1 MSENTYKIRPAGR
14 HLLTIG
20 RDLIQDSYAAIVELV
35 KNAYDADSESVEI
48 HFKSTEKLLG
58 NEEVTGDAPEKSIVI
73 TVRDYGHGMSQ
84 DTVIN
89 KWMVPSTKD
98 KLERRTSPSGR
109 IMQGRKGIGRYA
121 ASMLGSTLLL
131 ETVSEGAEKT
141 TVLVNWHDFETSKY
155 LDDVEILVET
165 HLTDEHS
172 GTTLTI
178 EGGEEYYK
186 EWNKKQFDK
195 LNFELKKLI
204 SPMQNLMDKAEDKK
218 DKNFNIHLKI
228 SGFEDIKDMEETITP
243 YPIFNL
249 FDYKISGKIHS
260 DGKGTLT
267 YVSQKARNTVEEII
281 PFDFK
286 EPTACGDLIFDI
298 RVYDRDGESIEQ
310 LIHRGLKDDRDNYV
324 GKLQARQILNGSNG
338 IGVYRNG
345 FRIRPL
351 GDPEFDWLKL
361 NEKRVQ
367 KPAQKIGSNQVI
379 GYVLIG
385 SEEESDLIEKSA
397 RDGLR
402 DNNAYKQLQKI
413 TNDVINELE
422 KRRFSFRR
430 KAGLSKPALKVEK
443 ELNRILSFD
452 NLKQTVHKKLI
463 AGGMNEK
470 SAEEVIELISKEEE
484 EKSQTVEEIRQAIAT
499 YQGQAT
505 LGKIMNVVLHEGRR
519 PLNYF
524 RNEVPRIDRFI
535 KKYKETSDFE
545 HIEKIESIAH
555 NTVSNAKTFSD
566 LFLRLDPLAMG
577 KRPAKR
583 QLSIENEISN
593 CFTIFRQQMEDKSI
607 KFDIS
612 GSAII
617 EAWQQ
622 DIAAIFTN
630 LIENSIFWLSEKNT
644 DIRHIMVN
652 IFSEENTLS
661 HIDFRDTGPGIE
673 PYLIEDNLIFEPQF
687 STKPGGTG
695 IGLAIAGEA
704 ADRNGLKLTALE
716 STTGAYF
723 RLSTKGDENE

>member
-1 MSENTYKIRPAGR
+1 MSENAYKIRPAGR

-48 HFKSTEKLLG
+48 HFKATEKTSENVNG
-58 NEEVTGDAPEKSIVI
+58 NAEKRIEI

-89 KWMVPSTKD
+89 KWMVPSTPD
-98 KLERRTSPSGR
+98 KLERRKSPHGR

-131 ETVSEGAEKT
+131 ETVSKSAEKT
-141 TVLVNWHDFETSKY
+141 TVLVDWHDFETSKY
-155 LDDVEILVET
+155 LDDVELLVET
-165 HLTDEHS
+165 HLTDELS

-178 EGGEEYYK
+178 EGGEEYYS
-186 EWNKKQFDK
+186 EWNGKQFKD
-195 LNFELKKLI
+195 LNYELKKLI
-204 SPMQNLMDKAEDKK
+204 SPVQNSIDKAAQA
-218 DKNFNIHLKI
+218 FQIHLKI
-228 SGFEDIKDMEETITP
+228 SGFSDVEDLEEIIAP
-243 YPIFNL
+243 YPIFDL
-249 FDYKISGKIHS
+249 FDYKISGRIHS
-260 DGKGTLT
+260 NGKGILT
-267 YVSQKARNTVEEII
+267 YALQKARNTVEEVI
-281 PFDFK
+281 PFDLK
-286 EPTACGDLIFDI
+286 GYTACGDLIFDI
-298 RVYDRDGESIEQ
+298 RVYDREKESIEQ
-310 LIHRGLKDDRDNYV
+310 LIHRGLKDDHGNYL
-324 GKLQARQILNGSNG
+324 GKLQARKILNDSNG

-361 NEKRVQ
+361 NEQRVQ
-367 KPAQKIGSNQVI
+367 NPSLKIGSNQVI
-379 GYVLIG
+379 GYVLID
-385 SEEESDLIEKSA
+385 SEEKSDLIEKSA

-413 TNDVINELE
+413 TNEVIKELE
-422 KRRFSFRR
+422 IRRFSYRR

-443 ELNRILSFD
+443 ELNRIFSFD

-545 HIEKIESIAH
+545 HIETIESIAH

-566 LFLRLDPLAMG
+566 LFLRLDPIAMG

-593 CFTIFRQQMEDKSI
+593 CFAIFRQQMEDKGI
-607 KFDIS
+607 KFKIS

-644 DIRHIMVN
+644 DIKEVMISIITEKN
-652 IFSEENTLS
+652 SLS
-661 HIDFRDTGPGIE
+661 YIDFRDTGPGIE
-673 PYLIEDNLIFEPQF
+673 SNLIEDNLIFEPQF

>member
-1 MSENTYKIRPAGR
+1 MSENAYKIRPAGR

-35 KNAYDADSESVEI
+35 KNAYDADSKSVEI
-48 HFKSTEKLLG
+48 HFKATEKPSENISG
-58 NEEVTGDAPEKSIVI
+58 NPEKRIEI

-89 KWMVPSTKD
+89 KWMVPSTPD
-98 KLERRTSPSGR
+98 KLERRTSPDGR

-131 ETVSEGAEKT
+131 ETVSEDAEKT
-141 TVLVNWHDFETSKY
+141 TVLVDWRDFEKSEY
-155 LDDVEILVET
+155 LDDVEILVES
-165 HLTDEHS
+165 HS
-172 GTTLTI
+172 TKEPHGTTLTI
-178 EGGEEYYK
+178 EGGQDYYK
-186 EWNKKQFDK
+186 EWDKNQFIK

-204 SPMQNLMDKAEDKK
+204 SPVQNSIDKTAQD
-218 DKNFNIHLKI
+218 FQIHLKI
-228 SGFEDIKDMEETITP
+228 SGFADFEDIEETIAP
-243 YPIFNL
+243 YPIFDL
-249 FDYKISGKIHS
+249 FDYKISGKIES
-260 DGKGTLT
+260 NGKGTLT
-267 YVSQKARNTVEEII
+267 YALQKARNTVDEVIS
-281 PFDFK
+281 FNLG
-286 EPTACGDLIFDI
+286 EPTGCGDLIFDI
-298 RVYDRDGESIEQ
+298 RVYDREKESIEQ
-310 LIHRGLKDDRDNYV
+310 LIHRGLKDNNGNYV
-324 GKLQARQILNGSNG
+324 GKLLARQILNDSNG

-361 NEKRVQ
+361 NEKRIQ

-413 TNDVINELE
+413 TNDVIKELE
-422 KRRFSFRR
+422 IRRFSFRR
-430 KAGLSKPALKVEK
+430 KVGLSKPALKVEK

-524 RNEVPRIDRFI
+524 RNEIPRIDRFI
-535 KKYKETSDFE
+535 RKYKETNDFE
-545 HIEKIESIAH
+545 HIETIESIAH

-593 CFTIFRQQMEDKSI
+593 CFAIFRQQMEDKGI
-607 KFDIS
+607 KFKIS

-652 IFSEENTLS
+652 IFSEGNTLS

-704 ADRNGLKLTALE
+704 AERNGLKLTALE

-723 RLSTKGDENE
+723 RLSAKGNENE

>member
-1 MSENTYKIRPAGR
+1 MSENAYKIRPAGR

-48 HFKSTEKLLG
+48 HFKATEKTSENVNG
-58 NEEVTGDAPEKSIVI
+58 NAEKRIEI

-89 KWMVPSTKD
+89 KWMVPSTPD
-98 KLERRTSPSGR
+98 KLERRKSPHGR

-131 ETVSEGAEKT
+131 ETVSKSAEKT
-141 TVLVNWHDFETSKY
+141 TVLVDWHDFETSKY
-155 LDDVEILVET
+155 LDDVELLVET
-165 HLTDEHS
+165 HLTDELS

-178 EGGEEYYK
+178 EGGEEYYS
-186 EWNKKQFDK
+186 EWNGKQFKD
-195 LNFELKKLI
+195 LNYELKKLI
-204 SPMQNLMDKAEDKK
+204 SPVQNSIDKAAQA
-218 DKNFNIHLKI
+218 FQIHLKI
-228 SGFEDIKDMEETITP
+228 SGFSDVEDLEEIIAP
-243 YPIFNL
+243 YPIFDL
-249 FDYKISGKIHS
+249 FDYKISGRIHS
-260 DGKGTLT
+260 NGKGILT
-267 YVSQKARNTVEEII
+267 YALQKARNTVEEVI
-281 PFDFK
+281 PFDLK
-286 EPTACGDLIFDI
+286 GYTACGDLIFDI
-298 RVYDRDGESIEQ
+298 RVYDREKESIEQ
-310 LIHRGLKDDRDNYV
+310 LIHRGLKDDHGNYL
-324 GKLQARQILNGSNG
+324 GKLQARKILNDSNG

-361 NEKRVQ
+361 NEQRVQ
-367 KPAQKIGSNQVI
+367 NPSLKIGSNQVI
-379 GYVLIG
+379 GYVLID
-385 SEEESDLIEKSA
+385 SEEKSDLIEKSA

-413 TNDVINELE
+413 TNEVIKELE
-422 KRRFSFRR
+422 IRRFSYRR

-443 ELNRILSFD
+443 ELNRIFSFD

-505 LGKIMNVVLHEGRR
+505 LGKIMHVVLHEGRR

-545 HIEKIESIAH
+545 HIETIESIAH

-593 CFTIFRQQMEDKSI
+593 CFAIFRQQMEDKGI
-607 KFDIS
+607 KFKIS

-644 DIRHIMVN
+644 DIKEVMISIITEKN
-652 IFSEENTLS
+652 SLS
-661 HIDFRDTGPGIE
+661 YIDFRDTGPGIE
-673 PYLIEDNLIFEPQF
+673 SNLIEDNLIFEPQF

>member
-1 MSENTYKIRPAGR
+1 MSESAYKIRPAGR

-20 RDLIQDSYAAIVELV
+20 RDLIQDNYAAIVELV

-48 HFKSTEKLLG
+48 HFTATEKLSG

-98 KLERRTSPSGR
+98 KLERRTSPGGR

-131 ETVSEGAEKT
+131 ETVSVDAEKT
-141 TVLVNWHDFETSKY
+141 TVLVDWRDFESSEY
-155 LDDVEILVET
+155 LDDVEILVES
-165 HLTDEHS
+165 HLTEELP

-178 EGGEEYYK
+178 EGGQDYYK
-186 EWNKKQFDK
+186 EWNKKQFTN

-204 SPMQNLMDKAEDKK
+204 SPVQNSIDKAAQD
-218 DKNFNIHLKI
+218 FQIHLKI
-228 SGFEDIKDMEETITP
+228 SGFTDIEDIEETVAP
-243 YPIFNL
+243 YPIFDL

-267 YVSQKARNTVEEII
+267 YVLQKARNTVEEII
-281 PFDFK
+281 SFDLK

-298 RVYDRDGESIEQ
+298 RVYDREGESIEQ
-310 LIHRGLKDDRDNYV
+310 LIHRGLKDDRGNYV
-324 GKLQARQILNGSNG
+324 GRLRARQILNDSNG

-361 NEKRVQ
+361 NEKRIQ
-367 KPAQKIGSNQVI
+367 NPSQKIGSNQVI
-379 GYVLIG
+379 GYVLIS

-402 DNNAYKQLQKI
+402 ENNAYKQLQKI
-413 TNDVINELE
+413 TNEVIKELE
-422 KRRFSFRR
+422 IRRFSFRR
-430 KAGLSKPALKVEK
+430 KVGLSKPALKVER
-443 ELNRILSFD
+443 ELNRIFSFE
-452 NLKQTVHKKLI
+452 NLKQTVRNKLI
-463 AGGMNEK
+463 GGGMNAE
-470 SAEEVIELISKEEE
+470 SAEEVIYLINKEEE

-535 KKYKETSDFE
+535 KKFKETNNFE
-545 HIEKIESIAH
+545 NVEKIESIAN
-555 NTVSNAKTFSD
+555 NTVLNAKTFSD
-566 LFLRLDPLAMG
+566 LFIRLDPLAMG

-583 QLSIENEISN
+583 KLSIESEISN
-593 CFTIFRQQMEDKSI
+593 CFAIFRQQMEDKSI
-607 KFDIS
+607 KFEIN
-612 GSAII
+612 GNAII

-622 DIAAIFTN
+622 DISAIFTN
-630 LIENSIFWLSEKNT
+630 LIENSIFWLSEKNN
-644 DIRHIMVN
+644 DIRHIMVS

-673 PYLIEDNLIFEPQF
+673 PNLIEDNLIFEPQF

-704 ADRNGLKLTALE
+704 AERNGLKLTALE

-723 RLSTKGDENE
+723 RLSKKGYENE

>member
-1 MSENTYKIRPAGR
+1 MSENVYKIRPAGR

-48 HFKSTEKLLG
+48 HFKATEKPSE
-58 NEEVTGDAPEKSIVI
+58 NISDNPEKRIEI

-89 KWMVPSTKD
+89 KWMVPSTSD
-98 KLERRTSPSGR
+98 KLERKKSPHGR

-131 ETVSEGAEKT
+131 ETVSEDSEKT
-141 TVLVNWHDFETSKY
+141 TVLVNWHDFETSEY
-155 LDDVEILVET
+155 LDDVELLVET
-165 HLTDEHS
+165 HPTDEQS
-172 GTTLTI
+172 GTALTI
-178 EGGEEYYK
+178 EGGEEYYR
-186 EWNKKQFDK
+186 EWNEKQFKD

-204 SPMQNLMDKAEDKK
+204 SPVQNSMDKAAQD
-218 DKNFNIHLKI
+218 FQIHLKI
-228 SGFEDIKDMEETITP
+228 SGFSDVEDLEETIAP
-243 YPIFNL
+243 YPIFDL
-249 FDYKISGKIHS
+249 FDYKISGRINS
-260 DGKGTLT
+260 NGKGTLT
-267 YVSQKARNTVEEII
+267 YALQKARNTVEEVIS
-281 PFDFK
+281 FDLK
-286 EPTACGDLIFDI
+286 DSTACGDLIFDI
-298 RVYDRDGESIEQ
+298 RVYDREKESIEQ
-310 LIHRGLKDDRDNYV
+310 LIHRGLKDNNGNYV
-324 GKLQARQILNGSNG
+324 GKLLARQILNDSNG

-361 NEKRVQ
+361 NEKRIQ

-413 TNDVINELE
+413 TNEVIKELE
-422 KRRFSFRR
+422 TRRFSYRR

-443 ELNRILSFD
+443 ELNRIFSFD
-452 NLKQTVHKKLI
+452 TLKQTVHKKLI

-470 SAEEVIELISKEEE
+470 SVEEVIELISKEAE

-545 HIEKIESIAH
+545 YIQQIESIAH

-577 KRPAKR
+577 KRPAKQ

-593 CFTIFRQQMEDKSI
+593 CFAIFRQQMADKGI
-607 KFDIS
+607 KFKIS

-617 EAWQQ
+617 EAWKQ

-644 DIRHIMVN
+644 DIKEIMVN
-652 IFSEENTLS
+652 IITNENSLS
-661 HIDFRDTGPGIE
+661 YIDFRDTGPGIE
-673 PYLIEDNLIFEPQF
+673 PNLIEDNLIFEPQF

-704 ADRNGLKLTALE
+704 AERNGLKLTALE
-716 STTGAYF
+716 STAGAYF

>member
-1 MSENTYKIRPAGR
+1 MSENVYKIRPAGR

-48 HFKSTEKLLG
+48 HFKVTEKPSE
-58 NEEVTGDAPEKSIVI
+58 NISDNPAKRIEIIVH
-73 TVRDYGHGMSQ
+73 DYGHGMSQ

-89 KWMVPSTKD
+89 KWMVPSTPD
-98 KLERRTSPSGR
+98 KLERRKSPHGR

-131 ETVSEGAEKT
+131 ETVSEDLEKT
-141 TVLVNWHDFETSKY
+141 TVLVNWHDFETSEY
-155 LDDVEILVET
+155 LDDVELLVET
-165 HLTDEHS
+165 HLTNEHP

-186 EWNKKQFDK
+186 EWNDKQFNK

-204 SPMQNLMDKAEDKK
+204 SPMQNLMNKVEDKGER
-218 DKNFNIHLKI
+218 DFNIHLKI
-228 SGFEDIKDMEETITP
+228 SGFEDIEDMEETITP
-243 YPIFNL
+243 YPIFDL

-260 DGKGTLT
+260 NGKGTLT

-281 PFDFK
+281 SFNS

-310 LIHRGLKDDRDNYV
+310 LIHRGLKDDRDNYL
-324 GKLQARQILNGSNG
+324 GNLQARQILNDSNG

-413 TNDVINELE
+413 TNDVIRELE
-422 KRRFSFRR
+422 IRRFSFRR

-545 HIEKIESIAH
+545 HIETIESIAH

-577 KRPAKR
+577 KRPAKQ

-593 CFTIFRQQMEDKSI
+593 CFAIFRQQMEDKDI
-607 KFDIS
+607 KFKIS

-644 DIRHIMVN
+644 DIKEIMVG
-652 IFSEENTLS
+652 ILTEENSLS
-661 HIDFRDTGPGIE
+661 YIDFRDTGPGIE
-673 PYLIEDNLIFEPQF
+673 PNLIENNLIFEPQF

-704 ADRNGLKLTALE
+704 AERNGLKLTALE

-723 RLSTKGDENE
+723 RLSIKGDVNE

>member
-1 MSENTYKIRPAGR
+1 MNKNSYKIRPAGR

-20 RDLIQDSYAAIVELV
+20 RDLIQDNYAAIVELV
-35 KNAYDADSESVEI
+35 KNAYDADSECVEI
-48 HFKSTEKLLG
+48 HFKATEKLSK
-58 NEEVTGDAPEKSIVI
+58 NESDIPEKGIVI

-89 KWMVPSTKD
+89 KWMVPSTTD
-98 KLERRTSPSGR
+98 KLERRMSPLGR
-109 IMQGRKGIGRYA
+109 IMQGRKGIGPYA

-131 ETVSEGAEKT
+131 ETISLNAEKT
-141 TVLVNWHDFETSKY
+141 TVLVDWRDFEKSEY
-155 LDDVEILVET
+155 LDDVEILVES
-165 HLTDEHS
+165 HS
-172 GTTLTI
+172 TKEPQGTTLTI
-178 EGGEEYYK
+178 EGGADYYK
-186 EWNKKQFDK
+186 EWNKKQFTN

-204 SPMQNLMDKAEDKK
+204 SPVQNSIDKAAQD
-218 DKNFNIHLKI
+218 FQIHLKI
-228 SGFEDIKDMEETITP
+228 SGFTDIEDSEETIAP
-243 YPIFNL
+243 YPIFDL

-267 YVSQKARNTVEEII
+267 YALQKAKNTVEEII
-281 PFDFK
+281 SFDFK
-286 EPTACGDLIFDI
+286 KPTDCGDLIFDI
-298 RVYDRDGESIEQ
+298 RVYDREKESIEQ
-310 LIHRGLKDDRDNYV
+310 LIHRGLKDNNGNYV
-324 GKLQARQILNGSNG
+324 GKLLARQILNESNG
-338 IGVYRNG
+338 VGVYRNG

-367 KPAQKIGSNQVI
+367 NPSLKIGSNQVI

-402 DNNAYKQLQKI
+402 ENNAYKQLQNI
-413 TNDVINELE
+413 TDEVIKELE
-422 KRRFSFRR
+422 IRRFSFRR
-430 KAGLSKPALKVEK
+430 KTNLSKPALKVEK
-443 ELNRILSFD
+443 ELNRILSFE
-452 NLKQTVHKKLI
+452 NLKQTVRKKLI
-463 AGGMNEK
+463 GGGMNEK
-470 SAEEVIELISKEEE
+470 SAEEVIELISREEE

-535 KKYKETSDFE
+535 NKFKETNNLKN
-545 HIEKIESIAH
+545 IEEIESIAN
-555 NTVSNAKTFSD
+555 NTVLNAKAFSD
-566 LFLRLDPLAMG
+566 LFIRLDPLAMG

-593 CFTIFRQQMEDKSI
+593 CFAIFRQQMEDKGI
-607 KFDIS
+607 KFEIYGD
-612 GSAII
+612 AII

-644 DIRHIMVN
+644 DIKEIMVN
-652 IFSEENTLS
+652 IITNENSLS
-661 HIDFRDTGPGIE
+661 YIDFRDTGPGIE
-673 PYLIEDNLIFEPQF
+673 SNLIEDNLIFEPQF

>member
-1 MSENTYKIRPAGR
+1 MSENVYKIRPAGR

-48 HFKSTEKLLG
+48 HFKATEKPSE
-58 NEEVTGDAPEKSIVI
+58 NRSDNPEKRIEI

-89 KWMVPSTKD
+89 KWMVPSTSD
-98 KLERRTSPSGR
+98 KLERKKSPHGR

-131 ETVSEGAEKT
+131 ETVSEDSEKT
-141 TVLVNWHDFETSKY
+141 TVLVNWHDFETSEY
-155 LDDVEILVET
+155 LDDVELLVET
-165 HLTDEHS
+165 HPTDEQS
-172 GTTLTI
+172 GTALTI
-178 EGGEEYYK
+178 EGGEEYYR
-186 EWNKKQFDK
+186 EWNEKQFKD

-204 SPMQNLMDKAEDKK
+204 SPVQNSMDKAAQD
-218 DKNFNIHLKI
+218 FQIHLKI
-228 SGFEDIKDMEETITP
+228 SGFSDVEDLEETIAP
-243 YPIFNL
+243 YPIFDL
-249 FDYKISGKIHS
+249 FDYKISGRINS
-260 DGKGTLT
+260 NGKGTLT
-267 YVSQKARNTVEEII
+267 YALQKARNTVEEVIS
-281 PFDFK
+281 FDLK
-286 EPTACGDLIFDI
+286 DSTACGDLIFDI
-298 RVYDRDGESIEQ
+298 RVYDREKESIEQ
-310 LIHRGLKDDRDNYV
+310 LIHRGLKDDHGNYL
-324 GKLQARQILNGSNG
+324 GKLQARKILNESNG

-361 NEKRVQ
+361 NEQRIQ
-367 KPAQKIGSNQVI
+367 NPSLKIGSNQVI
-379 GYVLIG
+379 GYVLID
-385 SEEESDLIEKSA
+385 SEEKSNLIEKSA

-413 TNDVINELE
+413 TNEVIKELE
-422 KRRFSFRR
+422 TRRFSYRR

-443 ELNRILSFD
+443 ELNRIFSFD
-452 NLKQTVHKKLI
+452 TLKQTVHKKLI

-470 SAEEVIELISKEEE
+470 SVEEVIELISKEAE

-545 HIEKIESIAH
+545 YIQQIESIAH

-577 KRPAKR
+577 KRPAKQ

-593 CFTIFRQQMEDKSI
+593 CFAIFRQQMADKGI
-607 KFDIS
+607 KFKIS

-617 EAWQQ
+617 EAWKQ

-644 DIRHIMVN
+644 DIKEIMVN
-652 IFSEENTLS
+652 IITNENSLS
-661 HIDFRDTGPGIE
+661 YIDFRDTGPGIE
-673 PYLIEDNLIFEPQF
+673 PNLIEDNLIFEPQF

-704 ADRNGLKLTALE
+704 AERNGLKLTALE
-716 STTGAYF
+716 STAGAYF

>member
-1 MSENTYKIRPAGR
+1 MSENVYKIRPAGR

-48 HFKSTEKLLG
+48 HFKATEKPSENING
-58 NEEVTGDAPEKSIVI
+58 NPEKRIEI

-89 KWMVPSTKD
+89 KWMVPSTPD
-98 KLERRTSPSGR
+98 KLERRTSPNGR

-131 ETVSEGAEKT
+131 ETVSECAEKT
-141 TVLVNWHDFETSKY
+141 TVLVNWHDFETSEY
-155 LDDVEILVET
+155 LDDVELLVET

-186 EWNKKQFDK
+186 EWNKYQFTK

-204 SPMQNLMDKAEDKK
+204 SPVQNLINKEEDKE
-218 DKNFNIHLKI
+218 DQNFNIHLKI
-228 SGFEDIKDMEETITP
+228 SGFEDIEDIEETITP
-243 YPIFNL
+243 YPIFDL
-249 FDYKISGKIHS
+249 FDYKISGKIHAN
-260 DGKGTLT
+260 GKGTLT
-267 YVSQKARNTVEEII
+267 YALQKARNTVEEII
-281 PFDFK
+281 SFDLNNY
-286 EPTACGDLIFDI
+286 TACGDLIFDI
-298 RVYDRDGESIEQ
+298 RVYDREKESIEQ
-310 LIHRGLKDDRDNYV
+310 LIHRGLKDDHGNYL
-324 GKLQARQILNGSNG
+324 GKLQARKILNESNG

-361 NEKRVQ
+361 NEKRIQ
-367 KPAQKIGSNQVI
+367 NPSLKIGSNQVI

-402 DNNAYKQLQKI
+402 DNYAYKQLQKI
-413 TNDVINELE
+413 TNEVIKELE
-422 KRRFSFRR
+422 IRRFSFRR
-430 KAGLSKPALKVEK
+430 KAGLSKPTLNVEK
-443 ELNRILSFD
+443 ELNRIFSFE
-452 NLKQTVHKKLI
+452 NLKQTVRKKLI
-463 AGGMNEK
+463 GEGMNAE
-470 SAEEVIELISKEEE
+470 SAEEVILLINKEEE
-484 EKSQTVEEIRQAIAT
+484 DKSQTVEEIRQAIAT

-505 LGKIMNVVLHEGRR
+505 LGKIMTVVLHEGRR

-524 RNEVPRIDRFI
+524 KNEIPRIDKFI
-535 KKYKETSDFE
+535 KKFKDTNNFE
-545 HIEKIESIAH
+545 NIEKIELIAN
-555 NTVSNAKTFSD
+555 NTAINAKTFSD
-566 LFLRLDPLAMG
+566 LFKRLDPLAMG
-577 KRPAKR
+577 KRGAK
-583 QLSIENEISN
+583 QNLCIESEIYN
-593 CFTIFRQQMEDKSI
+593 CFEIFRQQMEDKGI

-617 EAWQQ
+617 EAWKQ

-630 LIENSIFWLSEKNT
+630 LIENSIFWLSEKNP
-644 DIRHIMVN
+644 DIRKIIVN
-652 IFSEENTLS
+652 IITEENSLS
-661 HIDFRDTGPGIE
+661 HIDFCDTGPGIE
-673 PYLIEDNLIFEPQF
+673 PNLIEDNLIFEPQF

-704 ADRNGLKLTALE
+704 AERNGLKLTALE
-716 STTGAYF
+716 STNGAYF
-723 RLSTKGDENE
+723 RLSIKGDE

>member
-1 MSENTYKIRPAGR
+1 MSENAYKIRPAGR

-35 KNAYDADSESVEI
+35 KNAYDADSEFVEI
-48 HFKSTEKLLG
+48 HFKAIEKTSENVNG
-58 NEEVTGDAPEKSIVI
+58 NAEKRIEI
-73 TVRDYGHGMSQ
+73 IVRDYGHGMSQ
-84 DTVIN
+84 DTVIH
-89 KWMVPSTKD
+89 KWMVPSTPD
-98 KLERRTSPSGR
+98 KLERRKSPHGR

-141 TVLVNWHDFETSKY
+141 TVLVDWGEFEKSEY
-155 LDDVEILVET
+155 LDDVEILVES
-165 HLTDEHS
+165 HLTKEPH

-178 EGGEEYYK
+178 EGGQDYYK
-186 EWNKKQFDK
+186 EWDKNQFIK

-204 SPMQNLMDKAEDKK
+204 SPVQNSMDKAAQD
-218 DKNFNIHLKI
+218 FQIHLKI
-228 SGFEDIKDMEETITP
+228 SGFSDVDVEDLEETIAP
-243 YPIFNL
+243 YPIFDL
-249 FDYKISGKIHS
+249 FDYKISGIIHS
-260 DGKGTLT
+260 NGKGTLT
-267 YVSQKARNTVEEII
+267 YALQKARNTVEEVI
-281 PFDFK
+281 PFDL
-286 EPTACGDLIFDI
+286 EGSTACGDLIFDI
-298 RVYDRDGESIEQ
+298 RVYDREKESIEQ
-310 LIHRGLKDDRDNYV
+310 LIHRGLKDDHGNYL
-324 GKLQARQILNGSNG
+324 GKLQARKILNESNG

-361 NEKRVQ
+361 NEQRIQ
-367 KPAQKIGSNQVI
+367 NPSLKIGSNQVI

-413 TNDVINELE
+413 TNDVIKELE
-422 KRRFSFRR
+422 IRRFSFRR

-545 HIEKIESIAH
+545 HIETIESIAH

-577 KRPAKR
+577 NRPAKR

-593 CFTIFRQQMEDKSI
+593 CFAIFRQQMADKGI
-607 KFDIS
+607 KFKIS

-617 EAWQQ
+617 EAWKQ
-622 DIAAIFTN
+622 DVAAIFTN

-644 DIRHIMVN
+644 DIKEIMVN
-652 IFSEENTLS
+652 IITNENSLS
-661 HIDFRDTGPGIE
+661 YIDFRDTGPGIE
-673 PYLIEDNLIFEPQF
+673 PNLIEDNLIFEPQF

-704 ADRNGLKLTALE
+704 AERNGLKLTALE
-716 STTGAYF
+716 STAGAYF

>member
-1 MSENTYKIRPAGR
+1 MSENVYKIRPAGR

-48 HFKSTEKLLG
+48 HFKATEKPSE
-58 NEEVTGDAPEKSIVI
+58 NISDNPEKRIEI

-89 KWMVPSTKD
+89 KWMVPSTSD
-98 KLERRTSPSGR
+98 KLERKKSPHGR

-131 ETVSEGAEKT
+131 ETVSEDSEKT
-141 TVLVNWHDFETSKY
+141 TVLVNWHDFETSEY
-155 LDDVEILVET
+155 LDDVELLVET
-165 HLTDEHS
+165 HPTDEQS
-172 GTTLTI
+172 GTALTI
-178 EGGEEYYK
+178 EGGEEYYR
-186 EWNKKQFDK
+186 EWNEKQFKD

-204 SPMQNLMDKAEDKK
+204 SPVQNSMDKAAQD
-218 DKNFNIHLKI
+218 FQIHLKI
-228 SGFEDIKDMEETITP
+228 SGFSDVEDLEETIAP
-243 YPIFNL
+243 YPIFDL
-249 FDYKISGKIHS
+249 FDYKISGRINS
-260 DGKGTLT
+260 NGKGTLT
-267 YVSQKARNTVEEII
+267 YALQKARNTVEEVIS
-281 PFDFK
+281 FDLK
-286 EPTACGDLIFDI
+286 DSTACGDLIFDI
-298 RVYDRDGESIEQ
+298 RVYDREKESIEQ
-310 LIHRGLKDDRDNYV
+310 LIHRGLKDDHGNYL
-324 GKLQARQILNGSNG
+324 GKLQARKILNESNG

-361 NEKRVQ
+361 NEQRIQ
-367 KPAQKIGSNQVI
+367 NPSLKIGSNQVI
-379 GYVLIG
+379 GYVLID
-385 SEEESDLIEKSA
+385 SEEKSNLIEKSA

-413 TNDVINELE
+413 TNEVIKELE
-422 KRRFSFRR
+422 TRRFSYRR

-443 ELNRILSFD
+443 ELNRIFSFD
-452 NLKQTVHKKLI
+452 TLKQTVHKKLI

-470 SAEEVIELISKEEE
+470 SVEEVIELISKEAE

-545 HIEKIESIAH
+545 YIQQIESIAH

-577 KRPAKR
+577 KRPAKQ

-593 CFTIFRQQMEDKSI
+593 CFAIFRQQMADKGI
-607 KFDIS
+607 KFKIS

-617 EAWQQ
+617 EAWKQ

-644 DIRHIMVN
+644 DIKELMVN
-652 IFSEENTLS
+652 IITNENSLS
-661 HIDFRDTGPGIE
+661 YIDFRDTGPGIE
-673 PYLIEDNLIFEPQF
+673 PNLIEDNLIFEPQF

-704 ADRNGLKLTALE
+704 AERNGLKLTALE
-716 STTGAYF
+716 STAGAYF

>member
-1 MSENTYKIRPAGR
+1 
-14 HLLTIG
+14 
-20 RDLIQDSYAAIVELV
+20 
-35 KNAYDADSESVEI
+35 
-48 HFKSTEKLLG
+48 
-58 NEEVTGDAPEKSIVI
+58 
-73 TVRDYGHGMSQ
+73 MSQ

-89 KWMVPSTKD
+89 KWMVPSTPD
-98 KLERRTSPSGR
+98 KLERRTSPDGR

-131 ETVSEGAEKT
+131 ETVSEDAEKT
-141 TVLVNWHDFETSKY
+141 TVLVDWRDFEKSEY
-155 LDDVEILVET
+155 LDDVEILVES
-165 HLTDEHS
+165 HS
-172 GTTLTI
+172 TKEPHGTTLTI
-178 EGGEEYYK
+178 EGGQDYYK
-186 EWNKKQFDK
+186 EWDKNQFIK

-204 SPMQNLMDKAEDKK
+204 SPVQNSIDKTAQD
-218 DKNFNIHLKI
+218 FQIHLKI
-228 SGFEDIKDMEETITP
+228 SGFADFEDIEETIAP
-243 YPIFNL
+243 YPIFDL
-249 FDYKISGKIHS
+249 FDYKISGKIES
-260 DGKGTLT
+260 NGKGTLT
-267 YVSQKARNTVEEII
+267 YALQKARNTVDEVIS
-281 PFDFK
+281 FNLG
-286 EPTACGDLIFDI
+286 EPTGCGDLIFDI
-298 RVYDRDGESIEQ
+298 RVYDREKESIEQ
-310 LIHRGLKDDRDNYV
+310 LIHRGLKDNNGNYV
-324 GKLQARQILNGSNG
+324 GKLLARQILNDSNG

-361 NEKRVQ
+361 NEKRIQ

-413 TNDVINELE
+413 TNDVIKELE
-422 KRRFSFRR
+422 IRRFSFRR
-430 KAGLSKPALKVEK
+430 KVGLSKPALKVEK

-524 RNEVPRIDRFI
+524 RNEIPRIDRFI
-535 KKYKETSDFE
+535 RKYKETNDFE
-545 HIEKIESIAH
+545 HIETIESIAH

-593 CFTIFRQQMEDKSI
+593 CFAIFRQQMEDKSI

-652 IFSEENTLS
+652 IFSEGNTLS

-704 ADRNGLKLTALE
+704 AERNGLKLTALE

-723 RLSTKGDENE
+723 RLSAKGNENE

>member
-1 MSENTYKIRPAGR
+1 MSENAYKIRPAGR

-35 KNAYDADSESVEI
+35 KNAYDADSEFVEI
-48 HFKSTEKLLG
+48 HFKAIEKTSENVNG
-58 NEEVTGDAPEKSIVI
+58 NAEKRIEI
-73 TVRDYGHGMSQ
+73 IVRDYGHGMSQ

-89 KWMVPSTKD
+89 KWMVPSTPD
-98 KLERRTSPSGR
+98 KLERRKSPHGR

-141 TVLVNWHDFETSKY
+141 TVLVDWGEFEKSEY
-155 LDDVEILVET
+155 LDDVEILVES
-165 HLTDEHS
+165 HLTKEPH

-178 EGGEEYYK
+178 EGGQDYYK
-186 EWNKKQFDK
+186 EWDKNQFIK

-204 SPMQNLMDKAEDKK
+204 SPVQNSMDKAAQD
-218 DKNFNIHLKI
+218 FQIHLKI
-228 SGFEDIKDMEETITP
+228 SGFSDVDVEDLEETIAP
-243 YPIFNL
+243 YPIFDL
-249 FDYKISGKIHS
+249 FDYKISGIIHS
-260 DGKGTLT
+260 NGKGTLT
-267 YVSQKARNTVEEII
+267 YALQKARNTVEEVI
-281 PFDFK
+281 PFDL
-286 EPTACGDLIFDI
+286 EGSTACGDLIFDI
-298 RVYDRDGESIEQ
+298 RVYDREKESIEQ
-310 LIHRGLKDDRDNYV
+310 LIHRGLKDDHGNYL
-324 GKLQARQILNGSNG
+324 GKLQARKILNESNG

-361 NEKRVQ
+361 NEQRIQ
-367 KPAQKIGSNQVI
+367 NPSLKIGSNQVI

-413 TNDVINELE
+413 TNDVIKELE
-422 KRRFSFRR
+422 IRRFSFRR

-545 HIEKIESIAH
+545 HIETIESIAH

-577 KRPAKR
+577 NRPAKR

-593 CFTIFRQQMEDKSI
+593 CFAIFRQQMADKGI
-607 KFDIS
+607 KFKIS

-617 EAWQQ
+617 EAWKQ
-622 DIAAIFTN
+622 DVAAIFTN

-644 DIRHIMVN
+644 DIKEIMVN
-652 IFSEENTLS
+652 IITNENSLS
-661 HIDFRDTGPGIE
+661 YIDFRDTGPGIE
-673 PYLIEDNLIFEPQF
+673 PNLIEDNLIFEPQF

-704 ADRNGLKLTALE
+704 AERNGLKLTALE
-716 STTGAYF
+716 STAGAYF

>member
-1 MSENTYKIRPAGR
+1 MSENAYKIRPAGR

-35 KNAYDADSESVEI
+35 KNAYDADSKSVEI
-48 HFKSTEKLLG
+48 HFKATEKPSENISG
-58 NEEVTGDAPEKSIVI
+58 NPEKRIEI

-89 KWMVPSTKD
+89 KWMVPSTPD
-98 KLERRTSPSGR
+98 KLERRTSPDGR

-131 ETVSEGAEKT
+131 ETVSEDAEKT
-141 TVLVNWHDFETSKY
+141 TVLVDWRDFEKSEY
-155 LDDVEILVET
+155 LDDVEILVES
-165 HLTDEHS
+165 HS
-172 GTTLTI
+172 TKEPHGTTLTI
-178 EGGEEYYK
+178 EGGQDYYK
-186 EWNKKQFDK
+186 EWDKNQFIK

-204 SPMQNLMDKAEDKK
+204 SPVQNSIDKTAQD
-218 DKNFNIHLKI
+218 FQIHLKI
-228 SGFEDIKDMEETITP
+228 SGFADFKDIEETIAP
-243 YPIFNL
+243 YPIFDL
-249 FDYKISGKIHS
+249 FDYKISGKIES
-260 DGKGTLT
+260 NGKGTLT
-267 YVSQKARNTVEEII
+267 YALQKARNTVDEVIS
-281 PFDFK
+281 FNLG
-286 EPTACGDLIFDI
+286 EPTGCGDLIFDI
-298 RVYDRDGESIEQ
+298 RVYDREKESIEQ
-310 LIHRGLKDDRDNYV
+310 LIHRGLKDNNGNYV
-324 GKLQARQILNGSNG
+324 GKLLARQILNDSNG

-361 NEKRVQ
+361 NEKRIQ

-413 TNDVINELE
+413 TNDVIKELE
-422 KRRFSFRR
+422 IRRFSFRR
-430 KAGLSKPALKVEK
+430 KVGLSKPALKVEK

-524 RNEVPRIDRFI
+524 RNEIPRIDRFI
-535 KKYKETSDFE
+535 RKYKETNDFE
-545 HIEKIESIAH
+545 HIETIESIAH

-593 CFTIFRQQMEDKSI
+593 CFAIFRQQMEDKSI

-652 IFSEENTLS
+652 IFSEGNTLS

-704 ADRNGLKLTALE
+704 AERNGLKLTALE

-723 RLSTKGDENE
+723 RLSAKGNENE

>member
-1 MSENTYKIRPAGR
+1 MSENVYKIRPAGR

-48 HFKSTEKLLG
+48 HFKVTEKPSE
-58 NEEVTGDAPEKSIVI
+58 NISDNPAKRIEII
-73 TVRDYGHGMSQ
+73 VRDYGHGMSQ

-89 KWMVPSTKD
+89 KWMVPSTPD
-98 KLERRTSPSGR
+98 KLERRKSPHGR

-141 TVLVNWHDFETSKY
+141 TVLVDWGEFEKSEY
-155 LDDVEILVET
+155 LDDVEILVES
-165 HLTDEHS
+165 HLTKEPH

-178 EGGEEYYK
+178 EGGQDYYK
-186 EWNKKQFDK
+186 EWDKNQFIK

-204 SPMQNLMDKAEDKK
+204 SPVQNSMDKAAQD
-218 DKNFNIHLKI
+218 FQIHLKI
-228 SGFEDIKDMEETITP
+228 SGFSDVDVEDLEETIAP
-243 YPIFNL
+243 YPIFDL
-249 FDYKISGKIHS
+249 FDYKISGIIHS
-260 DGKGTLT
+260 NGKGTLT
-267 YVSQKARNTVEEII
+267 YALQKARNTVEEVI
-281 PFDFK
+281 PFDL
-286 EPTACGDLIFDI
+286 EGSTACGDLIFDI
-298 RVYDRDGESIEQ
+298 RVYDRDKESIEQ
-310 LIHRGLKDDRDNYV
+310 LIHRGLKDDHGNYV
-324 GKLQARQILNGSNG
+324 GKLQARKILDKSNG

-361 NEKRVQ
+361 NEQRVQ
-367 KPAQKIGSNQVI
+367 NPSLKIGSNQVI
-379 GYVLIG
+379 GYVLIE
-385 SEEESDLIEKSA
+385 SEEKSDLIEKSA

-402 DNNAYKQLQKI
+402 NNNAYQQLQKI
-413 TNDVINELE
+413 TNKVIKELE
-422 KRRFSFRR
+422 IRRFSFRR

-535 KKYKETSDFE
+535 RKYKETNDFE
-545 HIEKIESIAH
+545 HIETIESIAH

-593 CFTIFRQQMEDKSI
+593 CFAIFRQQMEDKGI
-607 KFDIS
+607 KFEINGD
-612 GSAII
+612 AII

-644 DIRHIMVN
+644 DIKEIMVN
-652 IFSEENTLS
+652 IITNENSLS
-661 HIDFRDTGPGIE
+661 YIDFRDTGPGIE
-673 PYLIEDNLIFEPQF
+673 SNLIEDNLIFEPQF